1 MKSGESFSTPR
12 AARNRLATADL
23 KRVTSARSP
32 LGNAAGSPLGNAFS
46 ADRCGARFFEVIG
59 RPGPSAKTV
68 GQLARPQA
76 PRGRRELPR
85 VSTICIQSYFAIEA
99 GLRVSH
105 DLIGGGRRRDG
116 GGW

>member
-85 VSTICIQSYFAIEA
+85 SQPFVFNGILPS
-99 GLRVSH
+99 
-105 DLIGGGRRRDG
+105 GRASIAVTT
-116 GGW
+116 